1 MRYKLCLYYFLASMV
16 IHSDAELIEI
26 ILEAL
31 DLYLRD
37 AKSNVRQVARVAFV
51 RLKMICPP

>member
-1 MRYKLCLYYFLASMV
+1 MV
-16 IHSDAELIEI
+16 INSDAELIEI
-26 ILEAL
+26 ILDAL

-51 RLKMICPP
+51 RVKMICPA